1 MAYTA
6 VANVV
11 VPEIYLP
18 YEYKQIIEKAKFF
31 KSGIITPNPII
42 SEKLNGGGT
51 MFETPC
57 RILDTTAA
65 TALQSGTSLTPAAGS
80 TAQSNV
86 RRCVLGHG
94 WAEEEL
100 ASALAGSRP
109 EFELPELT
117 AQYWAN
123 QFEAWA
129 IAGAIGIFADN
140 IANDSADLVNDI
152 GHASDGALATDANKI
167 SADAIIDTSM
177 QLTDRIDAFE
187 GGGIAMRSE
196 VYTRLL
202 KLNLIDFVPIA
213 NQAYGIPTYQT
224 MAVVVDNSL
233 PAVAVG
239 SGYDYWTILF
249 EKGSVGFGEGGYNF
263 ITPIETDRTAAS
275 GINNLYMRK
284 QFGYNFKGFTW
295 ATSETIANENPT
307 LAEYDDA
314 ANWDRVQDDA
324 RTSGMALLITNG

>member
-1 MAYTA
+1 MAYNSVSTI
-6 VANVV
+6 VI
-11 VPEIYLP
+11 PEIYLP
-18 YEYKQIIEKAKFF
+18 YEYKEIIEKNPFF
-31 KSGIITPNPII
+31 RGGIVMPSAMI
-42 SEKLNGGGT
+42 SQKLDGGGD
-51 MFETPC
+51 MFKVPA
-57 RILDTTAA
+57 RILATTAA
-65 TALQSGTSLTPAAGS
+65 TALQSGTSITPEAGT
-80 TAQSNV
+80 TAQTNV
-86 RRCVLGHG
+86 RRCLLGKG

-117 AQYWAN
+117 AQFWGN
-123 QFEAWA
+123 EFNSWV
-129 IAGAIGIFADN
+129 IAGAQGVFADN
-140 IANDSADLVNDI
+140 IANDSDDLVNDI
-152 GHASDGALATDANKI
+152 ANADGSLATDANKV
-167 SADAIIDTSM
+167 SADAIIDTAM

-233 PAVAVG
+233 PAVAAG

-275 GINNLYMRK
+275 GVDNLYMRK
-284 QFGYNFKGFTW
+284 QFGISYKGFSW
-295 ATSETIANENPT
+295 ATSETIANETPT
-307 LAEYDDA
+307 LAEFDDA

-324 RTSGMALLITNG
+324 RTSGMALLVTSG